1 MNLIEAKF
9 YQNVFEINEK
19 ETDDI
24 IRKKEDF
31 LNSISKVNKEID
43 VVLFSLMGTKNK
55 DGRIQYIDIALK
67 DMIN

>member
-1 MNLIEAKF
+1 MF
-9 YQNVFEINEK
+9 FEINEK

-55 DGRIQYIDIALK
+55 DGRIQYIESFIALK